1 MNWYLAKLIFQVRSG
16 EGTHTPQF
24 DGQWRLIRADEV
36 AWAYEKASVLGRLD
50 ESSFLN
56 DRDETVAWKFIEVA
70 DIHLIGSLEDG
81 VQLYSVTE
89 EPMDANSYIEQI
101 KLKSQKAFSLARNN
115 EINSGRQTALS
126 GLTPNRKPDLLLE

>member
-24 DGQWRLIRADEV
+24 DEQWRLIRADEV

-56 DRDETVAWKFIEVA
+56 DRDEMVAWTFIEVA
-70 DIHLIGSLEDG
+70 DIHMIGSLEDG
-81 VQLYSVTE
+81 VQLFSSTK
-89 EPMDANSYIEQI
+89 EPLDANAYIAQI
-101 KLKSQKAFSLARNN
+101 KLKSKKAIALASIS
-115 EINSGRQTALS
+115 ET
-126 GLTPNRKPDLLLE
+126 K

>member
-16 EGTHTPQF
+16 EGTHAPQF
-24 DGQWRLIRADEV
+24 DEQWRLIRADEV

-56 DRDETVAWKFIEVA
+56 DRNEMVAWKFIEVA

-81 VQLYSVTE
+81 AQLFSSTE
-89 EPMDANSYIEQI
+89 EPMDANAYIAQ
-101 KLKSQKAFSLARNN
+101 LKVKSLKAIALARTI
-115 EINSGRQTALS
+115 ELKQGVSTL
-126 GLTPNRKPDLLLE
+126 